1 MTAPQLHEAVRYV
14 SVMYADDSSVD
25 DFAYYSS
32 FSSLGAVEVAS
43 AFPASVGCPGP
54 TTEAASLSFT
64 LESRAYSCFFCDRID
79 LIPLR
84 TFVTIALADPSVRP
98 VVAHSTTT
106 LLCPAGPYRV
116 LTGYYTPWLIRNMVG
131 VSHLYDL
138 GLVTTFHL
146 ELSAASC
153 TVGTTGAPLATFHKE
168 PGSSLYSLHIG
179 SHHIGSS
186 QVRSGQVAAVS
197 CDCRS
202 ITHPSVL
209 CHHSLHH
216 PSFPRLSRMAHY
228 RLVSGLLASLAP
240 LPRSPAPLCTP
251 RCPSLLLVPPHHG
264 SLPDPALGR
273 LGPLPGPWPTSGA
286 LIPDCGGQLL
296 PLHHGFPLAM
306 EGRRAYRPRAVAT
319 SKGWCPGPVG
329 APTTVRPWCPP
340 SLPGTPHVSRPA
352 PSGVSHVSPQSS
364 PPQRPIPVVSA
375 GAGGAVSEG
384 EGTEAVGASG
394 VGSGGAGGVGV
405 EVTPV
410 EDTTASSQWP
420 RPASPPGFLS
430 FPQFPPRSSLRP
442 VVAEP
447 GGVPA
452 GVTGGSGGVGG
463 GGVGSGVAGAG
474 GTGTMA
480 PTSRTVLFLTLVEE
494 SQQQQERAE
503 EGSRLQQQKQLQ
515 PQQERVEEESRV
527 QQRVQLQSQQEIVEE
542 SWPHQERVEQESHP
556 QQQMQLQTQQERV
569 EEESRPQHERVAQES
584 RSQQRVQLQPQ
595 QERAEEEPQEQK
607 QGQVPSQQ
615 TPEEAE
621 QHDYAT
627 CLTLH
632 LHAWFVVPY
641 HPLLF
646 PPSIPFPCP
655 SGLVVLPSV
664 VLCLQSP
671 LSLTVLHNP
680 LSDYLRASCPVVSR
694 VLSALVTHP
703 TAPLSSV
710 SALVTTVAGFA
721 SSHRLDHPAH
731 LVCGPSRSPSSG
743 GALVFPV
750 EVLED
755 RQIDLG
761 FPVAAILMRFCFL
774 FSKVQL
780 TPLAVDHGLM
790 DAPLDESFESCGP
803 YSALVGCLMYLMTCN
818 RPDLAYPLS
827 VLARFVA
834 PGRHRPSHWYAAKR
848 VAKFVASTSSMGLV
862 LGGKQP
868 VTLAG
873 YSFSLG
879 SGGVSWRS
887 TRASFVSGSS
897 CEADV
902 YAVAMAAQELRWRSS
917 LLTDLG
923 ERPRSPPVLFAANS
937 IRRVVSE
944 AITPNIFT
952 KALPPCDHQR
962 FCSQLGLVPARPHLL
977 T

>member
-116 LTGYYTPWLIRNMVG
+116 SQHRLPHFLARLRRCALLAAPHSSSFPPTTAPFQTPHLDVWGPSLVLGPRVVPRACGGSDYSQTVVVSSLPASPQQNG
-131 VSHLYDL
+131 VAERRI
-138 GLVTTFHL
+138 GLVIDVTRTSMCHAGAHQFLWPQAVRYAAHQL
-146 ELSAASC
+146 NLWLSNARPQVTPVSLW
-153 TVGTTGAPLATFHKE
+153 TGSLGIATNFRVW
-168 PGSSLYSLHIG
+168 G
-179 SHHIGSS
+179 
-186 QVRSGQVAAVS
+186 
-197 CDCRS
+197 
-202 ITHPSVL
+202 
-209 CHHSLHH
+209 
-216 PSFPRLSRMAHY
+216 
-228 RLVSGLLASLAP
+228 SLAHF
-240 LPRSPAPLCTP
+240 R
-251 RCPSLLLVPPHHG
+251 
-264 SLPDPALGR
+264 ALGANKLSPR
-273 LGPLPGPWPTSGA
+273 TRACVFL
-286 LIPDCGGQLL
+286 
-296 PLHHGFPLAM
+296 GFPLD
-306 EGRRAYRPRAVAT
+306 AY
-319 SKGWCPGPVG
+319 GC
-329 APTTVRPWCPP
+329 
-340 SLPGTPHVSRPA
+340 LPGTPHVSRPA

-480 PTSRTVLFLTLVEE
+480 PTSRTRVVEE

-595 QERAEEEPQEQK
+595 QERAEKEPQEQK

-750 EVLED
+750 EHYFGLQITRD
-755 RQIDLG
+755 RAVGTITLTQSHM
-761 FPVAAILMRFCFL
+761 VEQILMRFCFL

-923 ERPRSPPVLFAANS
+923 ERPRSPPVLFAANRS
-937 IRRVVSE
+937 AV
-944 AITPNIFT
+944 
-952 KALPPCDHQR
+952 
-962 FCSQLGLVPARPHLL
+962 LL
-977 T
+977 YEEP